1 MTEPL
6 SGGQRAAGWAA
17 LAAGLSALAAGVALA
32 IHSGQPP
39 EDAGALPVAVAESA
53 APSEAAPS
61 TAAPG
66 ATASSAPGDGASSKL
81 APGKAGSGEAAP
93 SREPAAWATPTRV
106 AIGQLK
112 VDAPVQAV
120 GVRADRSLNVPDDGA
135 RLGWWIGSATP
146 GSPRGTVVIAGHV
159 DTAEDGPGALFRL
172 ENLKLGATIQVRAG
186 DRVVAY
192 KAVARRSY
200 PKQRLPKE
208 LFAANTA
215 PRLALVT
222 CGGSFHDGVYSH
234 NVIVYAEPV
243 SSRV

>member
-6 SGGQRAAGWAA
+6 SGGRRAAGWAA

-39 EDAGALPVAVAESA
+39 EDAGALPVAVA
-53 APSEAAPS
+53 APQSVTPSGKPAP
-61 TAAPG
+61 TAKARNEKKPTQKAP
-66 ATASSAPGDGASSKL
+66 TP
-81 APGKAGSGEAAP
+81 P
-93 SREPAAWATPTRV
+93 AWATPTRV